1 MSDGRHRAGDER
13 TQKHRG
19 AKPGR
24 RRAQRQRRSGRAI
37 AGVAATVG
45 AVVLLT
51 GPGTLAYWAD
61 AGSMTSGTFG
71 AGTLD
76 LTLNSNQGNPSA
88 WANTTFA
95 LSTMVPG
102 EAIANSFPVQNAGT
116 VTFTYTA
123 TATASGSLA
132 PYLTFEAYV
141 GGTATNGTSGGLRTA
156 SCSGTSMSSLTL
168 TASDQTVI
176 GTAQSVAAS
185 ASQNVCLKA
194 TLATTAPSSVQ
205 GASAT
210 ATYTF
215 SAKQVGAP

>member
-1 MSDGRHRAGDER
+1 MSAGKHRAL
-13 TQKHRG
+13 
-19 AKPGR
+19 KPGR
-24 RRAQRQRRSGRAI
+24 RRAERKPRSGRAVVGI
-37 AGVAATVG
+37 VATVG

-61 AGSMTSGTFG
+61 SGSMDSGTFG

-76 LTLNSNQGNPSA
+76 LTLDSNQGNPTA
-88 WANTTFA
+88 WANTSFA
-95 LSTMVPG
+95 LSAMVPG
-102 EAIANSFPVQNAGT
+102 EAVATSFPVQNAGT

-123 TATASGSLA
+123 TATASGALA

-156 SCSGTSMSSLTL
+156 SCSGTSMSSLVL
-168 TASDQTVI
+168 TGSDQTVI
-176 GTAQSVAAS
+176 GSAQTVAAS

-194 TLATTAPSSVQ
+194 TLATNAASAAQ
-205 GASAT
+205 GQSAT

-215 SAKQVGAP
+215 NAKQVGAP